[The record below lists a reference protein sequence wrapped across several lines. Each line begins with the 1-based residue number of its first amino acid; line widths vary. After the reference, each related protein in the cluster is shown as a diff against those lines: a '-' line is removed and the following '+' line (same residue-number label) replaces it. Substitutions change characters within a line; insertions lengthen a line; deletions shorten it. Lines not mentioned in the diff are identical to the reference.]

1 MTADARSACGAG
13 PVGACTSS
21 SDGGTGR
28 PRLTAEG
35 LRWRWAAGPP
45 PRFLYSCEQ
54 RPGRPDP
61 RETV

>member
-13 PVGACTSS
+13 PVDVGTGS
-21 SDGGTGR
+21 SDGGVDR

-45 PRFLYSCEQ
+45 PKFLYSCEE
-54 RPGRPDP
+54 RPGRPDL